1 MMRVSQ
7 CIFVLG
13 LQLLAFVSA
22 IPSETII
29 TENIPFDLNG
39 SNFTYQWPVSI
50 YQFASQNGQTLQM
63 AFMDIKPTCAPNG
76 KTAVFIHGKN
86 FCSQTWNAT
95 AIAMLEAGY
104 RVILVDQVG
113 FCKSSKPTS
122 YQFTFQGLSRNLLGL
137 LQTVGVNDITL
148 IGHSFGGMTAARFA
162 LLYPWIVKKLV
173 LSDALGLE
181 NYVGEGIP
189 YPDTDYVLATE
200 RQNNYAALRGY
211 EQANYYPGLTW
222 EPAYDV
228 WVNMLVDIYGGSQAA
243 EYTWCQALITDTVLT
258 ETVVYEL
265 PTLKMPTLVLIG
277 ANDPVAI
284 GKAWA
289 PAAVQ
294 AVVGKWST
302 FAPAVAAT
310 IPNSTFISI
319 PGQGHAPQ
327 ISDTLAY
334 NQALLGWLDTN

>member
-1 MMRVSQ
+1 MKVFQ

-22 IPSETII
+22 VSSETII
-29 TENIPFDLNG
+29 TQDIPFDLNG

-50 YQFASQNGQTLQM
+50 YQFSSQNNQTLQM

-95 AIAMLEAGY
+95 AIAMAEAGY

-113 FCKSSKPTS
+113 FCKSSKPAS
-122 YQFTFQGLSRNLLGL
+122 YQFTFQGLSKNLLGL
-137 LQTVGVNDITL
+137 LTTIGVNDITL
-148 IGHSFGGMTAARFA
+148 VGHSFGGNTAARFA
-162 LLYPWIVKKLV
+162 LLYPWMVKELV

-181 NYVGEGIP
+181 NYIGEGVP

-200 RQNNYAALRGY
+200 RQNTYTAIRGY
-211 EQANYYPGLTW
+211 EQSNYYPNMTW
-222 EPAYDV
+222 EPSYDV
-228 WVNMLVDIYGGSQAA
+228 WVNMLVDIYGGSQAKA
-243 EYTWCQALITDTVLT
+243 YTWCQALITDTVLT
-258 ETVVYEL
+258 GPVVYEL
-265 PTLKMPTLVLIG
+265 PNLKMPTLVLIG
-277 ANDPVAI
+277 ENDPVAI
-284 GKAWA
+284 GKGWA

-294 AVVGKWST
+294 AKIGKWSV
-302 FAPAVAAT
+302 FAPEAAAS
-310 IPNSTFISI
+310 IPNSTFISF

-334 NQALLGWLDTN
+334 NAALLGWLDTH

>member
-1 MMRVSQ
+1 MKVLQ
-7 CIFVLG
+7 WIFVLG
-13 LQLLAFVSA
+13 LQLGSLVSA
-22 IPSETII
+22 VPSEKII
-29 TENIPFDLNG
+29 TKDIPFDLNG

-50 YQFASQNGQTLQM
+50 YEFASQNAQTLQM

-95 AIAMLEAGY
+95 AIVMLEAGY

-122 YQFTFQGLSRNLLGL
+122 YQFTFQGLSKNLYGL
-137 LQTVGVNDITL
+137 LTTIGVNDITL

-162 LLYPWIVKKLV
+162 LLYPGMVEELV

-200 RQNNYAALRGY
+200 RQNTYAALRGY
-211 EQANYYPGLTW
+211 EQANYYPGLPW

-228 WVNMLVDIYGGSQAA
+228 WVYMLLDIYGGSQAK

-265 PTLKMPTLVLIG
+265 PTLKMRTLVLIG
-277 ANDPVAI
+277 ENDPVAI

-289 PAAVQ
+289 PASVQ
-294 AVVGKWST
+294 AQVGHWNV
-302 FAPAVAAT
+302 FAPAVAAQ

-327 ISDTLAY
+327 ISDTLVY
-334 NQALLGWLDTN
+334 NQALLGWLDTH